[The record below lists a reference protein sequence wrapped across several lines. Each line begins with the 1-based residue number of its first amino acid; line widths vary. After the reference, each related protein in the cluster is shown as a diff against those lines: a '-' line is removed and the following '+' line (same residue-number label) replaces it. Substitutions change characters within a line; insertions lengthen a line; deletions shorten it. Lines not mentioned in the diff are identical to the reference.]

1 MSRTVSIQLATLA
14 LTALIGLGAGLAVD
28 TTMTATSGADSSSVI
43 ARPKPHA
50 P

>member
-1 MSRTVSIQLATLA
+1 MSRTVYRKLATFA
-14 LTALIGLGAGLAVD
+14 LTALLGAGTALAVD
-28 TTMTATSGADSSSVI
+28 ATTTATSGADSSSVI